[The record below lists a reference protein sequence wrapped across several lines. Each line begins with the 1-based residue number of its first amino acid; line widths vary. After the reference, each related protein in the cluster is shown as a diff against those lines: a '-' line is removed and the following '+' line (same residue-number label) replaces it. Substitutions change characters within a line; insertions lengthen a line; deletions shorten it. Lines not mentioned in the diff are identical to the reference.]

1 MVVGGGLLWWSVLGG
16 GGGGGGQVPTQI
28 TNCCI
33 PTRRPTP
40 YEMRVKYNATMIATM
55 FSDNSYRD
63 CGVVDVDDDQ

>member
-1 MVVGGGLLWWSVLGG
+1 MGIGGGRGSILIRSRD
-16 GGGGGGQVPTQI
+16 GGQVPAQI

-33 PTRRPTP
+33 PTRPPAP

>member
-1 MVVGGGLLWWSVLGG
+1 MGVGVGVGVKS
-16 GGGGGGQVPTQI
+16 PTQI
-28 TNCCI
+28 TNSCI
-33 PTRRPTP
+33 PTRLPTP

>member
-1 MVVGGGLLWWSVLGG
+1 MGVGVKS
-16 GGGGGGQVPTQI
+16 PTQI
-28 TNCCI
+28 TNSCI
-33 PTRRPTP
+33 PTRPPTP